1 MSTDVHALLERAAG
15 TPSHDPDVTG
25 AIRRGRNLR
34 VRRRVGRTLA
44 SATAFVAVVAVAA
57 ALSSSGGSGNGRT
70 ASHAPTTVA
79 PAARCPA
86 LSRARNNVPAWA
98 ASAHPP
104 ISLPHMM
111 SREGNV
117 VAFVFAKPLV
127 AGVRNSAH
135 NKVLFVVREPRDGRP
150 LHISGRLLAGHATAS
165 EPPTPANSGPGE
177 IYPTYVNVPASG
189 CWQFALTWN
198 GNRATIDL
206 AYASART

>member
-15 TPSHDPDVTG
+15 APSRGPDVTG

-34 VRRRVGRTLA
+34 TRRRAGRTLA
-44 SATAFVAVVAVAA
+44 SAAAVVAAVAVGA
-57 ALSSSGGSGNGRT
+57 ALSSSGGSGNSRT

-86 LSRARNNVPAWA
+86 LSRTRNDVPAWA
-98 ASAHPP
+98 APAHPP
-104 ISLPHMM
+104 VSLPHTM
-111 SREGNV
+111 SRERNV

-127 AGVRNSAH
+127 AGVRNGSQ
-135 NKVLFVVREPRDGRP
+135 NKVLFVVREPRNGTP
-150 LHISGRLLAGHATAS
+150 LHITGRLLSGHATAS

-198 GNRATIDL
+198 GNHATIDL
-206 AYASART
+206 AYAAART